1 MKKDEI
7 FFAESGLTTTSANH
21 IANIAKEMY
30 SNLESELQQVSF
42 YDESVKLLSGG
53 SDAYLNKGITSDA
66 LKDIPASLKCIA
78 DLKSLIAWLREAI
91 KAKERL
97 IKEASSK
104 DFAELAAELGVEI
117 PQRPSD
123 YPRLTLEDIVGEWN
137 IKQRNRYYYLDTL
150 CSTIGQYIH
159 PDRVYSR
166 EKKILEKIIRKPY
179 TTEGSGR
186 DCVITTR
193 TPSVSIDE
201 VNSVF
206 FDLQN
211 TYRGYQAELNSMK
224 HEIETLMQKDDAEK
238 SAKETEEY
246 QAYKTSYDVVVSRLT
261 AYRKELV
268 IGAQNLKIQIPDSL
282 KTIYYAVANA
292 GKSKQ

>member
-42 YDESVKLLSGG
+42 YDESVSLLSGG
-53 SDAYLNKGITSDA
+53 SIAIVNKGITPDA

-123 YPRLTLEDIVGEWN
+123 YLRLTLEDIVVEWN
-137 IKQRNRYYYLDTL
+137 IKQRNR
-150 CSTIGQYIH
+150 
-159 PDRVYSR
+159 
-166 EKKILEKIIRKPY
+166 
-179 TTEGSGR
+179 
-186 DCVITTR
+186 
-193 TPSVSIDE
+193 
-201 VNSVF
+201 
-206 FDLQN
+206 
-211 TYRGYQAELNSMK
+211 
-224 HEIETLMQKDDAEK
+224 
-238 SAKETEEY
+238 
-246 QAYKTSYDVVVSRLT
+246 
-261 AYRKELV
+261 
-268 IGAQNLKIQIPDSL
+268 
-282 KTIYYAVANA
+282 
-292 GKSKQ
+292 